1 MNHVGV
7 TMSRSHFSRCVAEGG
22 DEQGFLLPDA
32 RPHWLP
38 ARDVVLSKIFLDLD
52 IHVEAKRVRGSA
64 HLTFTAVKKGVE
76 SLFLDAREMRIETV
90 IGENGA
96 PLSFSQSDRGVLL
109 RLAAPLERAGTGKV
123 SLQYTVEN
131 PRLGLYFTGPDEHY
145 PTKSWQVWSQ
155 GQDEDNKYWFPC
167 VDHPREKV
175 TSGLRVRVAKPYV
188 AVSNG
193 VLKER
198 YEDQDG
204 RLVYHWAMERPH
216 SVYLISLAV
225 GQYSELTDRFED
237 IPLSFFVPEGKEEDG
252 WRSFEKTADCMRFF
266 SERTGIR
273 YPYPRYSQVVAQ
285 DFVFGGM
292 ENTTAT
298 TLTEM
303 TLHDERAHLDFTSA
317 HLVAHELA
325 HQWFGDLV
333 TSKSWSHS
341 WLHEGFAT
349 YFDLLYTEYAEG
361 RDEFRYRLLENRE
374 TYFEEH
380 DSKYRRPIV
389 TNVYTQPIDLFD
401 MHLYPGSAARLHMLR
416 MLLGEELWWEVIRRF
431 LERHRDSVVETVDFM
446 RCIEDVTGNSYD
458 WFFDQWFYKPGFPVV
473 ECSYQYE
480 SKERVVAVQ
489 VKQVQDSGKDLPVF
503 RFPLVVRLLSGNG
516 AARDVTVEVREKE
529 HHFYLRAAEEPY
541 LVLVDPEDAILKRM
555 SWKVDGVKL
564 RVQLREAENVLK
576 RIEAADELAKVGDR
590 EAVTALAQAIHQDPF
605 WGVAARA
612 ARALGEIGTEAAKDA
627 LMGALAIT
635 HPKARRAAVKALGSF
650 KDEAAFCAL
659 LPRAAQDPSYFVE
672 AEAVLAAARTRTEGA
687 FEVLK
692 QALERDSFNE
702 VVRCRALEGFGELE
716 DDRALPV
723 LFEYSRYGR
732 HELIRAQALR
742 SLGKMGQSRPRNRE
756 ILEKI
761 ADTFRPP
768 AGARTLRP
776 KLAAVQ
782 ALEMLNREEGLP
794 VLRRV
799 VESELDGRLVR
810 SARVAMR
817 KIEFGKDRG
826 ESIRKLEKRLDEL
839 AEENRKLKDRLDRL
853 EKAGAG

>member
-1 MNHVGV
+1 V
-7 TMSRSHFSRCVAEGG
+7 TMSHSHFCKYVPDRV
-22 DEQGFLLPDA
+22 DEQDFLLPDA
-32 RPHWLP
+32 RAHWLP
-38 ARDVVLSKIFLDLD
+38 PRDVMLRDIFLDLD
-52 IHVEAKRVRGSA
+52 VEVEAKRARGTA
-64 HLTFTAVKKGVE
+64 HLAFTAVKKGVE
-76 SLFLDAREMRIETV
+76 SLLLDARELRIENVT
-90 IGENGA
+90 GENGE
-96 PLSFSQSDRGVLL
+96 PLAFSQSDRGVLV

-123 SLQYTVEN
+123 SLEYTLEN

-145 PTKSWQVWSQ
+145 PTKPRQVWSQ

-175 TSGLRVRVAKPYV
+175 TSELRVRVTKPYV
-188 AVSNG
+188 VVSNG

-266 SERTGIR
+266 SERIGIR

-349 YFDLLYTEYAEG
+349 YFDLLYTEHAEG
-361 RDEFRYRLLENRE
+361 KDEFRYRLLENRE
-374 TYFEEH
+374 TYFDEH

-389 TNVYTQPIDLFD
+389 TNVYSQPIDLFD

-416 MLLGEELWWEVIRRF
+416 MLLGDELWWEVIRRF

-446 RCIEDVTGNSYD
+446 RCIEDVTGDSYD
-458 WFFDQWFYKPGFPVV
+458 WFFDQWFYKPGFPVL
-473 ECSYQYE
+473 ECLYQYE
-480 SKERVVAVQ
+480 GKDRVVAVQ

-503 RFPLVVRLLSGNG
+503 RFPLVFRLLSGSG
-516 AARDVTVEVREKE
+516 AARDLTVEVREKE
-529 HHFYLRAAEEPY
+529 HHFYLPAAEEPH
-541 LVLVDPEDAILKRM
+541 LVLVDPEEAILKRM
-555 SWKVDGVKL
+555 RWKVDGAKL
-564 RVQLREAENVLK
+564 RIQLREAENVLK
-576 RIEAADELAKVGDR
+576 RIEAADELTKVGDR
-590 EAVTALAQAIHQDPF
+590 EAVAALEHTLHHDPF

-612 ARALGEIGTEAAKDA
+612 AKALGAIGTEAAKGA
-627 LMGALAIT
+627 LMGALGIA
-635 HPKARRAAVKALGSF
+635 HPKARRAVVQALGSF
-650 KDEAAFCAL
+650 KDEAVFRAL
-659 LPRAAQDPSYFVE
+659 LPLAARDPSYFVE
-672 AEAVLAAARTRTEGA
+672 AEAVLAVARTKVEGA
-687 FEVLK
+687 FEVLQ

-702 VVRCRALEGFGELE
+702 VVRCRALEGFAELD
-716 DDRALPV
+716 DDRALSV
-723 LFEYSRYGR
+723 VFQHCRYGH

-742 SLGKMGQSRPRNRE
+742 TLGKMGQSRPRNRE
-756 ILEKI
+756 ILETI

-794 VLRRV
+794 ILRRV
-799 VESELDGRLVR
+799 AESELDGRLVR
-810 SARVAMR
+810 SARVAVR
-817 KIEFGKDRG
+817 KIEAGKDRG
-826 ESIRKLEKRLDEL
+826 ESIRKLEKRLDDL

-853 EKAGAG
+853 EKATAG

>member
-1 MNHVGV
+1 LGV
-7 TMSRSHFSRCVAEGG
+7 TMSHSHFCKYLAEGV
-22 DEQGFLLPDA
+22 DEQNFLLPDA

-38 ARDVVLSKIFLDLD
+38 ARDVVLRDIFLDLD
-52 IHVEAKRVRGSA
+52 VDVEAKRVRGSA

-76 SLFLDAREMRIETV
+76 SLFLDAREMHIEKV
-90 IGENGA
+90 IAENGG

-109 RLAAPLERAGTGKV
+109 RLAAPLERAGMGKV
-123 SLQYTVEN
+123 SLEYTVEN

-175 TSGLRVRVAKPYV
+175 TSGLRGRVTKPYV
-188 AVSNG
+188 VVSNG

-198 YEDQDG
+198 YEDQEG
-204 RLVYHWAMERPH
+204 RLVYHWAMDRPH
-216 SVYLISLAV
+216 SVYLISLVV

-317 HLVAHELA
+317 HLGAHELA

-349 YFDLLYTEYAEG
+349 YFDLLYSEYAEG
-361 RDEFRYRLLENRE
+361 RDEFHYRLLENRE

-389 TNVYTQPIDLFD
+389 TNVYSQPIDLFD

-446 RCIEDVTGNSYD
+446 RCIEDVTGDSYD
-458 WFFDQWFYKPGFPVV
+458 WFFDQWFYKPGFPVL

-480 SKERVVAVQ
+480 SKEGIVAVQ
-489 VKQVQDSGKDLPVF
+489 VKQDQDSGKDLPVF
-503 RFPLVVRLLSGNG
+503 RFPLMVRLLSRNG
-516 AARDVTVEVREKE
+516 AARDLTVEVREKE
-529 HHFYLRAAEEPY
+529 HHFYLPAAEEPH

-555 SWKVDGVKL
+555 RWKVDGVKL
-564 RVQLREAENVLK
+564 RVQLQEAENVLK

-590 EAVTALAQAIHQDPF
+590 EAVAALAQAVHQDPF
-605 WGVAARA
+605 WGVSARA
-612 ARALGEIGTEAAKDA
+612 ARALGEVGTEAAKGA
-627 LMGALAIT
+627 LIGALAIT
-635 HPKARRAAVKALGSF
+635 HPKARRAVVKALGSF
-650 KDEAAFCAL
+650 KDQAVFRAL
-659 LPRAAQDPSYFVE
+659 LPLAAQEPSYFVE
-672 AEAVLAAARTRTEGA
+672 AEAVLAAARTKTEGA

-702 VVRCRALEGFGELE
+702 VVRCRALEGFGEL
-716 DDRALPV
+716 DDERSLPI
-723 LFEYSRYGR
+723 LLEYARYGH

-742 SLGKMGQSRPRNRE
+742 TLGKMGQSRPRNRE

-799 VESELDGRLVR
+799 AESELDGRLVR

-817 KIEFGKDRG
+817 KIEVGKDRG
-826 ESIRKLEKRLDEL
+826 ESVRKLEKRLDEL

-853 EKAGAG
+853 EKISTG

>member
-1 MNHVGV
+1 
-7 TMSRSHFSRCVAEGG
+7 
-22 DEQGFLLPDA
+22 
-32 RPHWLP
+32 
-38 ARDVVLSKIFLDLD
+38 
-52 IHVEAKRVRGSA
+52 
-64 HLTFTAVKKGVE
+64 
-76 SLFLDAREMRIETV
+76 
-90 IGENGA
+90 
-96 PLSFSQSDRGVLL
+96 
-109 RLAAPLERAGTGKV
+109 
-123 SLQYTVEN
+123 
-131 PRLGLYFTGPDEHY
+131 
-145 PTKSWQVWSQ
+145 
-155 GQDEDNKYWFPC
+155 
-167 VDHPREKV
+167 
-175 TSGLRVRVAKPYV
+175 VAKPYV

>member
-1 MNHVGV
+1 
-7 TMSRSHFSRCVAEGG
+7 MSRSYFCKYVAEGV
-22 DEQGFLLPDA
+22 DEQNFLLPDA

-38 ARDVVLSKIFLDLD
+38 PREVVLTHIFLDLD
-52 IHVEAKRVRGSA
+52 LDLENKKLQGSA
-64 HLTFTAVKKGVE
+64 HLAFAAVKKGVE
-76 SLFLDAREMRIETV
+76 SIFLDAREMRIERV
-90 IGENGA
+90 SGDNGG
-96 PLSFSQSDRGVLL
+96 PLSFSQSDRGVLV
-109 RLAAPLERAGTGKV
+109 RLAAPLEGTGTGKI
-123 SLQYTVEN
+123 SLEYTVEN
-131 PRLGLYFTGPDEHY
+131 PRLGVYFTGPDEHY
-145 PTKSWQVWSQ
+145 PAKSREVWSQ

-167 VDHPREKV
+167 VDQPREKV

-188 AVSNG
+188 VVSNG

-198 YEDQDG
+198 FEDQDG

-225 GQYSELTDRFED
+225 GRYSELTDRFED
-237 IPLSFFVPEGKEEDG
+237 IPLSFFVPEGREEDG

-266 SERTGIR
+266 SERTGVR

-349 YFDLLYTEYAEG
+349 YFDLLYTEHAEG
-361 RDEFRYRLLENRE
+361 RDEFHYRLLESRE

-389 TNVYTQPIDLFD
+389 TNVYSQPIDLFD

-416 MLLGEELWWEVIRRF
+416 MLLGEETWWEVIRRF

-446 RCIEDVTGNSYD
+446 RCIEDVTGDSYD
-458 WFFDQWFYKPGFPVV
+458 WFFDQWFYKPGFPVL
-473 ECSYQYE
+473 ECSYRYE
-480 SKERVVAVQ
+480 NGERVVAVE
-489 VKQVQDSGKDLPVF
+489 VKQTQDWGNDLPVF
-503 RFPLVVRLLSGNG
+503 RFPLVVRLVSGNG
-516 AARDVTVEVREKE
+516 AARDLTVEVREKE
-529 HHFYLRAAEEPY
+529 HHFYLPAAEEPH
-541 LVLVDPEDAILKRM
+541 LVLLDPEDAILKRM
-555 SWKVDGVKL
+555 RWKVDGVKL
-564 RVQLREAENVLK
+564 RVQLQEGENVLK
-576 RIEAADELAKVGDR
+576 RIEAAEELVKVGHR
-590 EAVTALAQAIHQDPF
+590 EAVAALERAMHHDPF

-612 ARALGEIGTEAAKDA
+612 AKALGEIGTEAAKRA

-635 HPKARRAAVKALGSF
+635 HPKARRAVVKALGSF
-650 KDEAAFCAL
+650 TDEAAFRAL
-659 LPRAAQDPSYFVE
+659 LPLAAADPSYLVE
-672 AEAVLAAARTRTEGA
+672 AEAVLAVARTKVKGA

-692 QALERDSFNE
+692 QALERESFNE
-702 VVRCRALEGFGELE
+702 VVRCRALEGFGELDE
-716 DDRALPV
+716 ERGLPI
-723 LFEYSRYGR
+723 LLEYSRYGH
-732 HELIRAQALR
+732 HELVRAQALR
-742 SLGKMGQSRPRNRE
+742 TLGRLGQSRPRNRE
-756 ILEKI
+756 ILERVV
-761 ADTFRPP
+761 DTFRPP

-782 ALEMLNREEGLP
+782 ALEMLSREEGLP

-799 VESELDGRLVR
+799 AESELDGRLVR
-810 SARVAMR
+810 SARVAIR
-817 KIEFGKDRG
+817 KIEAGKDRG

-839 AEENRKLKDRLDRL
+839 VEENRRFKDRLDRL
-853 EKAGAG
+853 EKTPAA